1 MTNVIIGTENPQKRE
16 AVREAFEIYFG
27 DEINVEMINVSSDV
41 PKQPLNSQI
50 MEGAENRIQNMKHSI
65 RSEEYDFLV
74 SVEAGIMQIGKRYY
88 NLQYVL
94 VENMKTGK
102 KSTGISQMMEV
113 PKKYINFAVKTS
125 INNVFRM
132 LFGNDLTDGISILTK
147 GEIERRG
154 LIKSGAVM
162 ALAGQ
167 VNQDIW

>member
-27 DEINVEMINVSSDV
+27 SEINVEMINVSSDV

-50 MEGAENRIQNMKHSI
+50 MEGAENRIRNLKHFI
-65 RSEEYDFLV
+65 RDEEYDFLV
-74 SVEAGIMQIGKRYY
+74 SIEAGIMQIGLRYY
-88 NLQYVL
+88 NMQYVV
-94 VENMKTGK
+94 VENAKTGK
-102 KSTGISQMMEV
+102 RSTGISQMIEI
-113 PKKYINFAVKTS
+113 PQKYVNFAVKTS

-132 LFGNDLTDGISILTK
+132 IFGNDLTDGITILTK

-167 VNQDIW
+167 VNSDIW

>member
-16 AVREAFEIYFG
+16 AVKEAFRLYFG
-27 DEINVEMINVSSDV
+27 NEVNVEMVNVSSDV

-50 MEGAENRIQNMKHSI
+50 MEGAENRIRNMKHSV
-65 RSEEYDFLV
+65 RVEDYDFFV
-74 SVEAGIMQIGKRYY
+74 SVEAGILQIGNKSY
-88 NLQYVL
+88 NVQYVV
-94 VENMKTGK
+94 VEDAKTGK
-102 KSTGISQMMEV
+102 KSTGISQMIEIPPQYV
-113 PKKYINFAVKTS
+113 EFALKTS

-132 LFGNDLTDGISILTK
+132 IFGNDLTDGISILTR
-147 GEIERRG
+147 GNIERKG